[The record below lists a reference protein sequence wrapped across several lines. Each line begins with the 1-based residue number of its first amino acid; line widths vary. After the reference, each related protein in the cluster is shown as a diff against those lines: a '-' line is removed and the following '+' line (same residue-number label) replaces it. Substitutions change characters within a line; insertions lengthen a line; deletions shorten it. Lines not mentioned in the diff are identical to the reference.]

1 MGQALRRASG
11 RIQASSS
18 SIDRTP
24 STLSKSKNVIDQR
37 PPAVGST
44 DGLSISKTDDPGSLG
59 SAGTPEINPEN
70 VPEERDPK
78 YDAMLSQM
86 VGRISSKPGGKLEMG
101 EAFVVEKYNKP
112 MPKLRNTKPD
122 SGGHEER
129 PVPPGSLNVAQLRH
143 IILLHQGKADDHEGP
158 MNVQQIAE
166 KFRVDVKQVE
176 GILQFLKLP
185 PEDSSK
191 QKDNI

>member
-24 STLSKSKNVIDQR
+24 STSSKSKNVIDQR
-37 PPAVGST
+37 PTAVGST
-44 DGLSISKTDDPGSLG
+44 DGLSISKTGDPGALG
-59 SAGTPEINPEN
+59 SAATPEINAEN
-70 VPEERDPK
+70 VLEERDPK

-122 SGGHEER
+122 SGGYGER

-143 IILLHQGKADDHEGP
+143 VILLHQGKADDHEGP

-176 GILQFLKLP
+176 GILQFLTLP

>member
-11 RIQASSS
+11 RIQASFS

-24 STLSKSKNVIDQR
+24 STSSKSKNVIDHR

-44 DGLSISKTDDPGSLG
+44 DGLSISKTGDPVALG
-59 SAGTPEINPEN
+59 SAGTPEINTEN
-70 VPEERDPK
+70 VLEERDPK

-122 SGGHEER
+122 SGGYEER

-158 MNVQQIAE
+158 MNIQQIAE

-176 GILQFLKLP
+176 GILQFLTLP